1 MSGALEGIRIAD
13 FSRVLAGPYAT
24 MLFGDLGAEVFKVER
39 PPLGDDTRQW
49 GPPYDPDGVATY
61 YDAVNR
67 NKRSLLLDL
76 RSDAGRRDAL
86 ALIRS
91 CDVLVENFVPG
102 TMERFGLGYDEL
114 AAAQP
119 SLVYASI
126 SGFGRTPEAAAMPGY
141 DLLVQAVGG
150 LMSITGPDPQSPTKV
165 GVAVVDVI
173 TGLHCAFGV
182 LAALRHRDATG
193 EGQRVDV
200 TLMGSALSGMVNQA
214 AAYLGG
220 GTVPRAM
227 GNAHP
232 SIAPYEVFETAD
244 RSLALAVGND
254 AQFRACAGVLELPT
268 LADDAR
274 FATNPLR
281 VANRVALRECLQDVL
296 RQRGADHWTDV
307 FTQAG
312 VPCGPVN
319 GMDEAFALAA
329 HLGLDA
335 VVVADGVRTVA
346 HPVQFSRTPASYR
359 RRPPSLG
366 DTAISAVLS

>member
-1 MSGALEGIRIAD
+1 MHGALEGIRIAD

-49 GPPYDPDGVATY
+49 GPPYDVDGVATY
-61 YDAVNR
+61 YDSVNR
-67 NKRSLLLDL
+67 NKHSLLIDL
-76 RSDAGRRDAL
+76 RSDQGRRDAL

-102 TMERFGLGYDEL
+102 TMERFGLGYEEL
-114 AAAQP
+114 AASQP

-150 LMSITGPDPQSPTKV
+150 LMSLTGPDPHTPTKV
-165 GVAVVDVI
+165 GVALVDVI

-200 TLMGSALSGMVNQA
+200 SLLASALSGMVNQSGA
-214 AAYLGG
+214 FLGAG
-220 GTVPRAM
+220 VVPRAM

-232 SIAPYEVFETAD
+232 SIAPYEVFDTAD
-244 RSLALAVGND
+244 RALALAVGND
-254 AQFRACAGVLELPT
+254 GQFRACVGVLGLPA
-268 LADDAR
+268 LAADPR
-274 FATNPLR
+274 FTTNPLR
-281 VANRVALRECLQDVL
+281 VQHRAELRGMLQVALRG
-296 RQRGADHWTDV
+296 RGADDWTGA
-307 FTQAG
+307 FTAAG

-319 GMDEAFALAA
+319 GIDEAFALAER
-329 HLGLDA
+329 LGLEL
-335 VVVADGVRTVA
+335 VADAGGVPTVA

-359 RRPPSLG
+359 LRPPELG
-366 DTAISAVLS
+366 NVDVGSVLP